1 MKAFHAILKQTVRS
15 ALRSKVFLV
24 LFALILLCVIGL
36 PLTIRGDNTA
46 AGLIQVSLTYSLN
59 LVIALVSASCLW
71 LGCSL
76 LSSEIEGYQVHMAVT
91 KPCPRWKL
99 WTGKFVGVFLMH
111 AVILVVSMVLIYGLT
126 FYRLRAAHAS
136 GLFSDSDMAR
146 LQREFLVA
154 RRQFRPAMPDLR
166 DKVTEE
172 YEKRVKQGLV
182 DARMDELAVKR
193 QIMQELASAMMRNI
207 VVKPGE
213 EHTWEF
219 KDVRIPAGADVRL
232 CLRFRMYSNDSLTTD
247 QRMIPLDFGF
257 QYKGAVQGVTG
268 RPTVWYTEG
277 PEGARAPFVMPG
289 GSWQEINTL
298 TSQEEALLATEGIKE
313 GVFPL
318 KAADVVDAE
327 GKSPV
332 VLTIRNLGDLLLP
345 PAEAIPPDEESQKEY
360 QRQVRNSTAVFQ
372 VADGPTLLC
381 PVASFPQNYFRT
393 MLMALFQLAF
403 LAALG
408 STVGA
413 LFSTPVAVFVAVAYL
428 IIGLVVP
435 AALNAPLRGDDGR
448 FMYANVWEKAA
459 HLMAQGVQTLV
470 VTVDDL
476 NTTGDLAAGK
486 LVELHEL
493 GWAFLKVLVVRSGL
507 LAFLG
512 IFFLT
517 RRELGLVVRRNT

>member
-46 AGLIQVSLTYSLN
+46 AGLVQVSLTYSLN

-111 AVILVVSMVLIYGLT
+111 AVILVVSMLLVYGLT
-126 FYRLRAAHAS
+126 FYRLRSAHAA
-136 GLFSDSDMAR
+136 GLFSDSDMER
-146 LQREFLVA
+146 LNREFLVA

-166 DKVTEE
+166 DKVTAE
-172 YEKRVKQGLV
+172 YEKRLRQGLV

-193 QIMQELASAMMRNI
+193 QIMDELAAAAMRNI

-219 KDVRIPAGADVRL
+219 RNVRIPEGADARL
-232 CLRFRMYSNDSLTTD
+232 CLRFRMYSSDHMTTD

-257 QYKGAVQGVTG
+257 QYKGDAPGVAG
-268 RPTVWYTEG
+268 NPTVWYSE
-277 PEGARAPFVMPG
+277 ARGGSPYVMPG

-298 TSQEEALLATEGIKE
+298 TAQDEARMETEGLSE

-318 KAADVVDAE
+318 KAVEVVDAE

-332 VLTIRNLGDLLLP
+332 TLTIRNLGNLLLP
-345 PAEAIPPDEESQKEY
+345 PAEAIPADEESQKEY
-360 QRQVRNSTAVFQ
+360 QRQVRNTTAVFQ

-381 PVASFPQNYFRT
+381 PVASFAQNYFRT

-448 FMYANVWEKAA
+448 YMYANVWERSA
-459 HLMAQGVQTLV
+459 HIMARGVQTLV

-486 LVELHEL
+486 LVELQEL

>member
-111 AVILVVSMVLIYGLT
+111 AVILVASMVLIYGLT
-126 FYRLRAAHAS
+126 FYRLRSAHAS
-136 GLFSDSDMAR
+136 GLFSDSDMER
-146 LQREFLVA
+146 LNREFLVA
-154 RRQFRPAMPDLR
+154 RREFRPAFPDLR
-166 DKVTEE
+166 DKVTAE
-172 YEKRVKQGLV
+172 YEKRLRQGLV
-182 DARMDELAVKR
+182 DARSDELAVKR
-193 QIMQELASAMMRNI
+193 QIMDELAAAAMRNI

-219 KDVRIPAGADVRL
+219 KNVRLPADADARL
-232 CLRFRMYSNDSLTTD
+232 CLRFRMYSNDNLTTD

-257 QYKGAVQGVTG
+257 QVQGAAAQGVTG
-268 RPTVWYTEG
+268 KATVWYG
-277 PEGARAPFVMPG
+277 DARGGMPFVMPG

-298 TSQEEALLATEGIKE
+298 TSQEEALWETEGLPD

-318 KAADVVDAE
+318 KAADVVDAQ
-327 GKSPV
+327 GKAPLT
-332 VLTIRNLGDLLLP
+332 LTIRNVGDRLLP
-345 PAEAIPPDEESQKEY
+345 PAEAIPADEESQKEY
-360 QRQVRNSTAVFQ
+360 QRQVRNTTAVFQ

-381 PVASFPQNYFRT
+381 PVASFAQNYFRT

-435 AALNAPLRGDDGR
+435 AAMNAPLRGDDGR
-448 FMYANVWEKAA
+448 YMYANVWEKSA
-459 HLMAQGVQTLV
+459 HIMARGIQTLV